1 MPEASAVTQDE
12 IDDLKE
18 DASALANQKKD
29 LQAQLKDVRAD
40 KNAAQQ
46 QKDLIERQI
55 NVIQEE
61 IDNMTAQIEK
71 YGQLIQ
77 EKEVELAQAEADE
90 RSSTICSPPCS
101 LYGGGGRGV
110 LLVRPVFLR

>member
-1 MPEASAVTQDE
+1 MNKRKTVFRRVVTLALALAILLPLTGPYSVPEASAVTQDE

-46 QKDLIERQI
+46 QKDLIER
-55 NVIQEE
+55 
-61 IDNMTAQIEK
+61 
-71 YGQLIQ
+71 
-77 EKEVELAQAEADE
+77 
-90 RSSTICSPPCS
+90 RST
-101 LYGGGGRGV
+101 
-110 LLVRPVFLR
+110 